1 MRLLVLGGSGF
12 VGRRV
17 LLSALRSGL
26 EVSSVSRSGAPSS
39 LGPELSSVEWLSA
52 DIERPEQLEQ
62 AMRGVDGVVSC
73 VGVFGSNEYMRRING
88 QANATAVEAAAKA
101 GVRRFAYIS
110 AQKFRPVAMV
120 APGYFEGKE
129 MAEEAVGRHFGS
141 DGCVLR
147 PPAIYGTREVG
158 KYLKL
163 PLGVVSRRSAT
174 LILDSRRSGRLVS
187 WLVASVSSDI

>member
-1 MRLLVLGGSGF
+1 
-12 VGRRV
+12 
-17 LLSALRSGL
+17 
-26 EVSSVSRSGAPSS
+26 VSSVSRSGAPSS

-163 PLGVVSRRSAT
+163 PLGVVSRGLFKQCT
-174 LILDSRRSGRLVS
+174 LDSRFQEEWKACLLVGGECEF
-187 WLVASVSSDI
+187 WHLKLVFPCF